1 MPDTPAPSYGS
12 SRERGAKLSHAQIER
27 AALDILSTGTRPSV
41 ESLRKRLGRGSP
53 ATILH
58 SLRRFWRD
66 LGARAQGHPA
76 ALARL
81 PTEIADLAD
90 AIWQRSLT
98 LAAQA
103 ARHEDNAA
111 RERLAQIRLE
121 NELRAQSF
129 GSREKEYESAA
140 REREQALAASREH
153 LLSTLR
159 MLESDRLCLRAK
171 EARIADLEAQIE
183 AYRRQLATIVERV
196 VIRHRPGTK
205 RKRPPAKPVKPS
217 ARSTRR
223 NAAKNQ
229 PRVRSRAKS
238 R

>member
-183 AYRRQLATIVERV
+183 AYRRQLATIVGQRV
-196 VIRHRPGTK
+196 ARNRAVANHKRARTVRMKPTGKSKRRITDKTRPRMK
-205 RKRPPAKPVKPS
+205 R
-217 ARSTRR
+217 
-223 NAAKNQ
+223 
-229 PRVRSRAKS
+229 RAG